1 MEQARLVE
9 ELRAHLPA
17 LVTTLPVI
25 AVYLVGSRSDGS
37 DRPSSDVDLAVLAG
51 PLGDPLALQ
60 TEIAARLEPLLGLAV
75 DVIVL
80 DLERLGL
87 PLLASVMSTPV
98 LLHSTD
104 EPARVA
110 FEAGSLTRTLDFEL
124 FAAPLRQSAL
134 VATAQRRR

>member
-51 PLGDPLALQ
+51 PLGDPL
-60 TEIAARLEPLLGLAV
+60 
-75 DVIVL
+75 
-80 DLERLGL
+80 
-87 PLLASVMSTPV
+87 
-98 LLHSTD
+98 
-104 EPARVA
+104 
-110 FEAGSLTRTLDFEL
+110 TRTLDFEL
-124 FAAPLRQSAL
+124 FAAPLRRSAL
-134 VATAQRRR
+134 VATAQGRH